1 MGLSVLC
8 YIYLCHISLNIL
20 IPHISIIFVI
30 IGVLIG
36 VVANEKNP
44 FSSIFK
50 LAGKYILHSRSLE
63 LHLNE
68 GCNHIVQYSAG
79 PPSEMSVP

>member
-1 MGLSVLC
+1 MSQ
-8 YIYLCHISLNIL
+8 SF
-20 IPHISIIFVI
+20 FVI

-36 VVANEKNP
+36 VANEKNT

-50 LAGKYILHSRSLE
+50 LAGKFILHSRSLE

-68 GCNHIVQYSAG
+68 DCNHIFQYSG
-79 PPSEMSVP
+79 GSPSEMSVP